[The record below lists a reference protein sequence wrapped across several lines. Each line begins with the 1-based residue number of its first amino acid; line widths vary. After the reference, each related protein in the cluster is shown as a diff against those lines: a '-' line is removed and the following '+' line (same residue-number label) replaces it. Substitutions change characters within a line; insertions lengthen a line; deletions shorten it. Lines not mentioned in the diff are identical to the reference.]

1 MWSNW
6 TRWLWSWAG
15 NVGIHIGI
23 KRIAREVS
31 VEPWIMDQSDQ
42 LRKSRQKCHQEA
54 AARRQTSWCVASNVL
69 PQQEIMIQVSIWL
82 FLTNTG
88 LGDTSTATQ
97 LWGKSQTSMKSI
109 CILGEIYIPEKWS
122 GKKTLTAV
130 ARSFTA
136 DCPTL
141 LVDARRSTSPP
152 GKKETPQG
160 LVEKKSLWWMKVS
173 RNIISEISSL
183 WCWHWS

>member
-1 MWSNW
+1 
-6 TRWLWSWAG
+6 
-15 NVGIHIGI
+15 
-23 KRIAREVS
+23 
-31 VEPWIMDQSDQ
+31 MDQSDQ

-160 LVEKKSLWWMKVS
+160 LVEKKVFGEWKFPGISYQRYQVYDADIDPKVPPWTLEIPHCQNDQMGNLGS
-173 RNIISEISSL
+173 RQASQTIQ
-183 WCWHWS
+183 